1 MGVRSDLEMIRA
13 LMRRALNEILR
24 VPGAAIPGVLAPTIF
39 FLGLTA
45 VFGNLTLLPGFTS
58 ESYQSFLIP
67 VSLMQ
72 GAGFTGAATG
82 VNLARDIEQGWFDRL
97 LASPAPRPV
106 LLAGLVLSASFRAL
120 VPATVL
126 LAIGFSLGVHWPGP
140 GGLAIALLIT
150 MGMAIVAAAW
160 GTTIALK
167 FKSQSASPLMQAGML
182 RPDPDHDR
190 LRAAR
195 PAERMAPGGRPLQ
208 PGHPGGRGRAAG
220 IRRLGDL
227 GRDVARAARARRAH
241 GPARR
246 PGAARNAAD
255 CGLSEDVAGL
265 AERVL
270 AASWAEGS
278 RDGVPYAYTRP
289 SPGRYPWQWYWDSC
303 FAAIV
308 WRRFDADRAR
318 AELETLLRGGREDG
332 FIGHTIFWDRPVS
345 LLRSAFYNVRSRSS
359 PSTETIQPPLLGW
372 AWRIAVGDPAV
383 EPRIVAHHDWLV
395 ANRDLDGDGLLW
407 IVQPDESGLDSSPKF
422 DPVWGRRAHGRL
434 GFPLL
439 VRRNR
444 RLDWDARRVLGAGG
458 PRALRGGR
466 QRAVVPVSARPR
478 PALGYAGDRRAAVR
492 PPAGPVPRRGAPR
505 RRAPGGRDVGRAGAA
520 GAAGPPRRDR
530 PPPGRGASAR
540 RGPLLAPGGAPPS
553 VAATEPSF
561 ESDRS
566 GGLFR
571 RYWRG
576 PTWVNAAWMLWL
588 GLLRLGYE
596 DEAAA
601 MTRALRDTVLRE
613 GMREYYD
620 PHDGDGLGARDFA
633 WSALLV
639 EMTDP
644 DPAATSSYMG
654 GSAPLGGLR
663 PPPPGYPQ

>member
-1 MGVRSDLEMIRA
+1 
-13 LMRRALNEILR
+13 
-24 VPGAAIPGVLAPTIF
+24 
-39 FLGLTA
+39 
-45 VFGNLTLLPGFTS
+45 
-58 ESYQSFLIP
+58 
-67 VSLMQ
+67 
-72 GAGFTGAATG
+72 
-82 VNLARDIEQGWFDRL
+82 
-97 LASPAPRPV
+97 
-106 LLAGLVLSASFRAL
+106 
-120 VPATVL
+120 
-126 LAIGFSLGVHWPGP
+126 
-140 GGLAIALLIT
+140 
-150 MGMAIVAAAW
+150 
-160 GTTIALK
+160 
-167 FKSQSASPLMQAGML
+167 
-182 RPDPDHDR
+182 
-190 LRAAR
+190 
-195 PAERMAPGGRPLQ
+195 
-208 PGHPGGRGRAAG
+208 
-220 IRRLGDL
+220 
-227 GRDVARAARARRAH
+227 
-241 GPARR
+241 
-246 PGAARNAAD
+246 
-255 CGLSEDVAGL
+255 LSEDVAGL

-270 AASWAEGS
+270 EASWAEGS

-383 EPRIVAHHDWLV
+383 EPRILAHHDWLV

-434 GFPLL
+434 GFPSL
-439 VRRNR
+439 VRHNR

-458 PRALRGGR
+458 PLLCE
-466 QRAVVPVSARPR
+466 VVVNVLWCLSRL
-478 PALGYAGDRRAAVR
+478 ALGQPSVT
-492 PPAGPVPRRGAPR
+492 PAIVERLYDPRRGLFLDEVR
-505 RRAPGGRDVGRAGAA
+505 PGGARPAVETWAA
-520 GAAGPPRRDR
+520 
-530 PPPGRGASAR
+530 
-540 RGPLLAPGGAPPS
+540 LAPLALPDLPDEIGRRLVEEHLLDADRFWLPVAPPS
-553 VAATEPSF
+553 VAADEPSF

-588 GLLRLGYE
+588 GLVRLGYE

-601 MTRALRDTVLRE
+601 MTRALHDTMLRE

-644 DPAATSSYMG
+644 DPAATSGYM